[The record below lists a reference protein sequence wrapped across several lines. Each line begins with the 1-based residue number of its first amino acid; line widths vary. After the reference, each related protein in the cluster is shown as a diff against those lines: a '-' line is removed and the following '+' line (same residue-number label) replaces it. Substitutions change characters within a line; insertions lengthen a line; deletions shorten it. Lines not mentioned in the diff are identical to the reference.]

1 MLDTQYFY
9 LVCLFMELISE
20 TVVFQGKLIEVV
32 HQLVKVGDKEL
43 TWEIARRSP
52 GVRLIICDQ
61 DKILLTK
68 EFRREYDGFDY
79 RLPWGKVFDTLEEYN
94 ANKNDIERHALIAV
108 KRECGEET
116 WLIPQDVQLY
126 HLSKVWATIER
137 DLYYYVI
144 KQFTH
149 HEQWQQLELW
159 EDITVE
165 WKSKEEILAI
175 IKAWEMHEDRSVGVL
190 LRYLS

>member
-1 MLDTQYFY
+1 
-9 LVCLFMELISE
+9 MELISE

-79 RLPWGKVFDTLEEYN
+79 RLP
-94 ANKNDIERHALIAV
+94 
-108 KRECGEET
+108 
-116 WLIPQDVQLY
+116 
-126 HLSKVWATIER
+126 
-137 DLYYYVI
+137 
-144 KQFTH
+144 
-149 HEQWQQLELW
+149 
-159 EDITVE
+159 
-165 WKSKEEILAI
+165 
-175 IKAWEMHEDRSVGVL
+175 
-190 LRYLS
+190 